1 MLVALR
7 VAGIGLEEIVD
18 LVSGA
23 AEAPPLN
30 SVDAGEVHRWV
41 ERAAER
47 MIDPRRVRRLRRA
60 VAELLDAQFVL
71 DHRAAEHSER
81 LQYLA
86 EVAAARR
93 AGTYWRD
100 RDARRT
106 ATRPIHVEVD
116 PQAWQL
122 VKLDAIR
129 RGATLGEAVG
139 ELIQAEVDGGGQ
151 TLGEDFGEVPVGRAG
166 HQGQGRRARVFARI
180 ALHDDAWRALKALA
194 VERQLTTARAVGLL
208 VEHPPTSS

>member
-1 MLVALR
+1 MALR

-30 SVDAGEVHRWV
+30 SVAAGEVHRWV

-47 MIDPRRVRRLRRA
+47 MIDPRRVRHLRQA
-60 VAELLDAQFVL
+60 VDKLLDAQFVL

-81 LQYLA
+81 LRYLA
-86 EVAAARR
+86 EVAAAHR

-116 PQAWQL
+116 PRAWQR
-122 VKLDAIR
+122 VKRDAIR
-129 RGATLGEAVG
+129 RGTTLGQAVG

-151 TLGEDFGEVPVGRAG
+151 TLGENFGEVSIALAG
-166 HQGQGRRARVFARI
+166 HQGQGRRAQVFARI
-180 ALHDDAWRALKALA
+180 ALGDDAWRALKPS
-194 VERQLTTARAVGLL
+194 
-208 VEHPPTSS
+208 PPSAS